1 MESNKHDTIELTNRN
16 RLKDFE
22 IKCMVTKGKMCWGM
36 DKLGG
41 WDRHIHTTI
50 YKIDGWQGPTV

>member
-50 YKIDGWQGPTV
+50 YKIDG